1 MDITAGDGSLSGL
14 ERAACAV
21 PDVGACPHT
30 FAFAPEPAERIAHFA
45 PTGSVVIRGRT
56 FYYGPFPFKDQP
68 SRNDVGLLGREVL
81 MHGKTS
87 RIAGIERS
95 SLPTPLMPGE
105 PVGLLL
111 EPRA

>member
-1 MDITAGDGSLSGL
+1 MSDL

-81 MHGKTS
+81 CMAKPTG
-87 RIAGIERS
+87 
-95 SLPTPLMPGE
+95 LPGLNDTLFPPL
-105 PVGLLL
+105 
-111 EPRA
+111 